1 MIIIC
6 ILSLCKRGGGEGGEG
21 GGEWE
26 ERIESQYEVELKH
39 VSRNSI
45 QNIYKKK

>member
-6 ILSLCKRGGGEGGEG
+6 ILSLCKRGGGGEG
-21 GGEWE
+21 GE

-39 VSRNSI
+39 VSRISI
-45 QNIYKKK
+45 QKNIYK

>member
-6 ILSLCKRGGGEGGEG
+6 ILSLCKRGGEGGGEG
-21 GGEWE
+21 GE

-39 VSRNSI
+39 VSRISI
-45 QNIYKKK
+45 QKNIYK

>member
-6 ILSLCKRGGGEGGEG
+6 ILSLCKRGGGEG

-45 QNIYKKK
+45 QNIYIKK

>member
-6 ILSLCKRGGGEGGEG
+6 ILSLCKRGGGGG
-21 GGEWE
+21 GGEE

-45 QNIYKKK
+45 QNI